1 MAKAK
6 TAESSVKKPA
16 KAKKPMARPTLEQV
30 QEDIKAKAH
39 QVYLQRISA
48 GEPGDELS
56 DWLRAEADVRSKY
69 GL

>member
-6 TAESSVKKPA
+6 AAEPAVKKPA
-16 KAKKPMARPTLEQV
+16 KAKKAAPRPSLEQL
-30 QEDIKAKAH
+30 QEDIKTRAH
-39 QVYLQRISA
+39 HVYLQRVSA

-56 DWLRAEADVRSKY
+56 DWLRAEADVKTTY